1 MSANVDKEL
10 WARWRLVLGKDA
22 EAELHQQGGAAFGLT
37 PEEAIMDEALAAIYD
52 KTTEGAEGGS
62 TRSGRGGSGPSA
74 PRLAKWLGDVRS
86 LFPEEIVSIIQADAM
101 ERKGWKQLLFEPE
114 LLASVKPDIG
124 LVGTLLSLKG
134 QIPEKTKDTARQ
146 LVQAVVEE
154 LQKRLEQELRRAVTG
169 ALNRRRHSPLP
180 SLTGIDWGRTI
191 RRNLQNYDASRQQLI
206 PERIYYYDRAR
217 RSREWTV
224 IVDIDQS
231 GSMADSVIWASV
243 VAAIFASMP
252 ALDTRVVA
260 FDTQVVDLTEQCAN
274 DPVDMLFG
282 IQLGGGTDINKSV
295 QYCEQF
301 ITEPKKTLFILISD
315 LMEGGNQG
323 RLIRRMRELREAGVQ
338 TICLLALSDQGQP
351 YYDERLARQFARDGT
366 PSFACTPDLLP
377 ALVEGALKGDDLVAL
392 SAKLTQSQGPQ
403 KR

>member
-1 MSANVDKEL
+1 MSAEVDKEI
-10 WARWRLVLGKDA
+10 WSRWRLVLGK
-22 EAELHQQGGAAFGLT
+22 EAESKLTELGGGSSCLS
-37 PEEAIMDEALAAIYD
+37 PEEIIMDEALAAIYD
-52 KTTEGAEGGS
+52 NTTGGVEGGGS
-62 TRSGRGGSGPSA
+62 AGGRGGNGPSA

-86 LFPEEIVSIIQADAM
+86 LFPEEVVSIIQGDAM

-124 LVGTLLSLKG
+124 MVGTLLSLKG
-134 QIPEKTKDTARQ
+134 KIPEKTKDTARQ

-154 LQKRLEQELRRAVTG
+154 LQRRLEHDLRRAVTG
-169 ALNRRRHSPLP
+169 ALNRRQHSPLP

-191 RRNLQNYDASRQQLI
+191 RRNLKNYDSERRQII
-206 PERIYYYDRAR
+206 PEKMYYFDRAKR
-217 RSREWTV
+217 NKEWTI

-243 VAAIFASMP
+243 IASIFASMP

-260 FDTQVVDLTEQCAN
+260 FDTQVVDLTEQCEN

-301 ITEPKKTLFILISD
+301 ITEPKKTMFILISD
-315 LMEGGNQG
+315 LCEGGNQAG
-323 RLIRRMRELREAGVQ
+323 LIRRMRELREAGVQ
-338 TICLLALSDQGQP
+338 TMCLLALSDQGQP
-351 YYDERLARQFARDGT
+351 YYDERVAKQFARDGT
-366 PSFACTPDLLP
+366 PSFACTPGMLP
-377 ALVEGALKGDDLVAL
+377 ALVEGALKGDDLSAL
-392 SAKLTQSQGPQ
+392 SAKLTSTR
-403 KR
+403 KD

>member
-1 MSANVDKEL
+1 MSAEADKEI
-10 WARWRLVLGKDA
+10 WSRWRLVLGK
-22 EAELHQQGGAAFGLT
+22 EAESKLMELGGSSGLS
-37 PEEAIMDEALAAIYD
+37 PEETIMDEALAAIYD
-52 KTTEGAEGGS
+52 NTSGGTEGGGS
-62 TRSGRGGSGPSA
+62 AGGRGGNGPSA

-86 LFPEEIVSIIQADAM
+86 LFPEEVVSIIQADAM

-124 LVGTLLSLKG
+124 MVGTLLSLKG
-134 QIPEKTKDTARQ
+134 KIPEKTKDTARQ

-154 LQKRLEQELRRAVTG
+154 LQKRLENDLRRAVTG

-191 RRNLQNYDASRQQLI
+191 RRNLKNYDSERRQII
-206 PERIYYYDRAR
+206 PEKMYYFDRAK
-217 RSREWTV
+217 RSKEWTI

-243 VAAIFASMP
+243 VASIFASMP

-260 FDTQVVDLTEQCAN
+260 FDTEVVDLTKQCEN

-301 ITEPKKTLFILISD
+301 ITEPKKTMFILISD
-315 LMEGGNQG
+315 LCEGGNQAG
-323 RLIRRMRELREAGVQ
+323 LIRRMRELREAGVQ
-338 TICLLALSDQGQP
+338 TMCLLALSDQGQP
-351 YYDERLARQFARDGT
+351 YYDERVAKQFARDGT
-366 PSFACTPDLLP
+366 PSFACTPGMLP
-377 ALVEGALKGDDLVAL
+377 ALVEGALKGDDLSAL
-392 SAKLTQSQGPQ
+392 SARLTSE
-403 KR
+403 RSSLD

>member
-1 MSANVDKEL
+1 MSANVDQDL
-10 WARWRLVLGKDA
+10 WSRWRLVLGKEA
-22 EAELHQQGGAAFGLT
+22 EAPLSEQAGGYGLT
-37 PEEAIMDEALAAIYD
+37 AEQAVMDEALAAIYD
-52 KTTEGAEGGS
+52 PVADAGS
-62 TRSGRGGSGPSA
+62 GSGRGAGNGPSA
-74 PRLAKWLGDVRS
+74 PRLAKWLGDVRT

-124 LVGTLLSLKG
+124 LVGTLLTLKG

-146 LVQAVVEE
+146 LVMAVVEE
-154 LQKRLEQELRRAVTG
+154 LRKRLEQDLRRAVTG

-180 SLTGIDWGRTI
+180 SLTGIDWNRTI
-191 RRNLQNYDASRQQLI
+191 RRNLKNYDTGLQRII

-217 RSREWTV
+217 RSREWTI

-243 VAAIFASMP
+243 TASIFASMP

-260 FDTQVVDLTEQCAN
+260 FDTQVVDLTEQCGN

-301 ITEPKKTLFILISD
+301 ITEPKKTIFILISD

-323 RLIRRMRELREAGVQ
+323 RLVRRMRELREAGVQ
-338 TICLLALSDQGQP
+338 TLCLLALSDQGQP
-351 YYDERLARQFARDGT
+351 YYDERLARQFAKDGT
-366 PSFACTPDLLP
+366 PSFACTPDMLP
-377 ALVEGALKGDDLVAL
+377 ALVEAALKGDNL
-392 SAKLTQSQGPQ
+392 SAFVSKQTSAAKP
-403 KR
+403 

>member
-1 MSANVDKEL
+1 MSAEVDKEI
-10 WARWRLVLGKDA
+10 WSRWRLVLGK
-22 EAELHQQGGAAFGLT
+22 EAESKLMELGGGSSCLS
-37 PEEAIMDEALAAIYD
+37 PEEIIMDEALAAIYD
-52 KTTEGAEGGS
+52 NTSGGTEGGGS
-62 TRSGRGGSGPSA
+62 AGGRGGNGPSA

-86 LFPEEIVSIIQADAM
+86 LFPEEVVSIIQADAM

-124 LVGTLLSLKG
+124 MVGTLLSLKG
-134 QIPEKTKDTARQ
+134 KIPEKTKDTARQ

-154 LQKRLEQELRRAVTG
+154 LQKRLENDLRRAVTG

-191 RRNLQNYDASRQQLI
+191 RRNLKNYDSERRQII
-206 PERIYYYDRAR
+206 PEKMYYFDRAKR
-217 RSREWTV
+217 NKEWTI

-243 VAAIFASMP
+243 VASIFASMP

-260 FDTQVVDLTEQCAN
+260 FDTQVVDLTEQCQN

-301 ITEPKKTLFILISD
+301 ITEPKKTMLILISD
-315 LMEGGNQG
+315 LCEGGNQAG
-323 RLIRRMRELREAGVQ
+323 LIRRMRELREAGVQ
-338 TICLLALSDQGQP
+338 TMCLLALSDQGQP
-351 YYDERLARQFARDGT
+351 YYDERVAKQFARDGT
-366 PSFACTPDLLP
+366 PSFACTPGMLP
-377 ALVEGALKGDDLVAL
+377 ALVEGALKGDDLSAL
-392 SAKLTQSQGPQ
+392 SARLTSERGKLH
-403 KR
+403 